1 MPRPSSS
8 AGPSTTTALSIG
20 LASTDD
26 APFSLRLE
34 SAGPPRAH
42 LCGNAAG
49 HQLAPNNALAPP
61 RLSIRS
67 RSYSDAM
74 TGRISGVTPLPS
86 PHTSVCTPASLG
98 SSSSPGEIRDLQ
110 EVLRRVKRKKEPD
123 AYKSLRSRMQPLT
136 LHARMPS
143 FGALRNLRWYN
154 AGEPD
159 PLPSDGDETSISL
172 TDSTA
177 NALDHVCTKSARRPQ
192 LGSTQS
198 YSSIRSEIVVQGVEV
213 IQSRNTFDQGSGST
227 VSISNFPTLAR
238 NSPQFLPQSLPPI
251 LRNSFVEDHRQTP
264 PEEAEEVEH
273 LLFSPPLA
281 SPVAF
286 LHSAQAPSF
295 QQSRLERNHSIGRP
309 ATPIPNYDQHL
320 LVAIDSPRSDT
331 THINRSASRVF
342 KGGNR
347 SSNSDVGPA
356 QQKISF
362 SPAASQSLHTRPSF
376 GRLSPSRS
384 EDDSQKRNRP
394 RARDLTWLLSN
405 TSISSTN
412 SSQEGHFSSFPPH
425 RSTGLPV
432 FYPYRTSLEENERMV
447 PMISIPSPSET
458 KCSSPVDGSTAHEG
472 FMFPPSGGGPSPISS
487 SSRTRSMNPPNPYSP
502 NPYSP
507 SIRSLGGGGHSWLSC
522 STLLSDGPEAKMETT
537 KAASAPGIG
546 TGKWP
551 TSLAMEREAVVPLQD
566 SDKFVTQPVDEDEE
580 EEVSFLPSLNI
591 DKPMST
597 PLPLPQRREGRRVLP
612 RLKVPPRL
620 EPLTRLGCDT
630 DRSTVESRT
639 GNSQEAQSFEYEASE
654 WRALAGFFGC
664 GMP

>member
-26 APFSLRLE
+26 APFSLRPE
-34 SAGPPRAH
+34 PAGPPRAH
-42 LCGNAAG
+42 LCGNAAS

-61 RLSIRS
+61 RLSTRS

-74 TGRISGVTPLPS
+74 TGRISLPS
-86 PHTSVCTPASLG
+86 PHTSVCTPASLEP
-98 SSSSPGEIRDLQ
+98 SSSPGEIRDLQ

-123 AYKSLRSRMQPLT
+123 AHKSLRSRMQPLT

-198 YSSIRSEIVVQGVEV
+198 YSSIRSQIVVQGVEV
-213 IQSRNTFDQGSGST
+213 IQSRNAFDQGSGST
-227 VSISNFPTLAR
+227 ASISSFPALDR
-238 NSPQFLPQSLPPI
+238 NSPQSPPQSLPPS

-264 PEEAEEVEH
+264 PEEADEVEH
-273 LLFSPPLA
+273 LLSSPPLA
-281 SPVAF
+281 SQVAF
-286 LHSAQAPSF
+286 LNSAQEPSF
-295 QQSRLERNHSIGRP
+295 QQSRLEQNHSIGRP
-309 ATPIPNYDQHL
+309 ATPIPIHDQHL
-320 LVAIDSPRSDT
+320 LVAIDTPRSDT
-331 THINRSASRVF
+331 THVTRGASRIF
-342 KGGNR
+342 KGGHR

-384 EDDSQKRNRP
+384 ENDSQKRNRP
-394 RARDLTWLLSN
+394 TWLLSN
-405 TSISSTN
+405 TSIGSIK
-412 SSQEGHFSSFPPH
+412 SSQEGYFSSFPPH

-432 FYPYRTSLEENERMV
+432 SHPYRTSLEENERMV

-507 SIRSLGGGGHSWLSC
+507 SIRSLGGGGNSWLSC
-522 STLLSDGPEAKMETT
+522 STLLSDGPESKMETT

-551 TSLAMEREAVVPLQD
+551 TSLAMEREAVVPLQG
-566 SDKFVTQPVDEDEE
+566 SDKVVTQPVDED

-591 DKPMST
+591 DKPTST

-620 EPLTRLGCDT
+620 EPLARLGCDT

-639 GNSQEAQSFEYEASE
+639 GNSQEAQSFECEASE
-654 WRALAGFFGC
+654 WRALAGFFGS